1 MAESILDVLDE
12 LYPDEKPEAGQ
23 AVISSSAPSTS
34 GGSGQGDENIKRYL
48 AEIADTDYS
57 LLNLVRRHTGE
68 DGTDRGGGRTD
79 FHADPI
85 AEGHFD
91 SFSVFRNEDGTESW
105 ACFSTSNSTGYSG
118 GGLLEYLQARGL
130 DKREAVAYLLDN
142 TNHQKKRQ
150 EPTPDHAERKK
161 SDGFLLPA
169 PVPVQALNPPKR
181 APHLI
186 GGLLRRGHTALIV
199 ARSKSYKSWDG
210 VALTADVALGT
221 EWHGHDTGQ
230 GIRALFID
238 PEIDSRTLDWRFHVV
253 AEALGADA
261 STIDQRVLRWSLRGV
276 VRPDGEPPEIA
287 DLVHDMRLR
296 IEAGEYQRGEFG
308 LIVIDSCSC
317 FLEGDENSSHDVRR
331 FHNRC
336 LELAEVTGASVMC
349 VQHEG
354 LAQTGDRAAINRARG
369 SSVWAD
375 AFDLVLSLART
386 FPPSGEPSDYLQEDE
401 AGFILEVGGNREFGQ
416 TEPQRLIWR
425 FPIFRPDV
433 EGITEGWKLASGQ
446 QKGGKKTGE
455 KQQDKSAERAQD
467 CVVAL
472 LAHMLSEGIGNEGLA
487 ANKAAE
493 VCSDA
498 LGEAVKAATLKRYV
512 EASEVLDVY
521 QKSRQRW
528 LVVPSTVPVWQ
539 QQGKLLE

>member
-23 AVISSSAPSTS
+23 ADTSSSSTS
-34 GGSGQGDENIKRYL
+34 GGSGERDERLQRYL
-48 AEIADTDYS
+48 TEVVNTSNS
-57 LLNLVRRHTGE
+57 LLALVSFDTGE
-68 DGTDRGGGRTD
+68 QGRECGGGRID
-79 FHADPI
+79 FDHDPI
-85 AEGHFD
+85 SGHKQ
-91 SFSVFRNEDGTESW
+91 SFSYYLNADGTESW
-105 ACFSTSNSTGYSG
+105 ECFSASNQTGREG
-118 GGLLEYLQARGL
+118 GTLIDYLLATGRAS
-130 DKREAVAYLLDN
+130 DNREAVRWLLDA
-142 TNHQKKRQ
+142 TGHQKKRQ
-150 EPTPDHAERKK
+150 EPTSDHAEQKK
-161 SDGFLLPA
+161 SDGYLLPA

-221 EWHGHDTGQ
+221 EWHGHDTGG

-287 DLVHDMRLR
+287 DLVHDIRLR

-386 FPPSGEPSDYLQEDE
+386 YPPSGEVSDYLQEGE

-433 EGITEGWKLASGQ
+433 EGITDGWKLASGQ

-455 KQQDKSAERAQD
+455 KQQEKSNDRAQD

-472 LAHMLSEGIGNEGLA
+472 LAHMLSEGIGSEGLA

-512 EASEVLDVY
+512 EASDVLDVY

-528 LVVPSTVPVWQ
+528 LVVPSSVPVWQ